1 MLWILVS
8 SCCKSENILF
18 SSDPGLGGIEDRAG
32 CQLVSASSIAIE
44 LFSSSVRRTVASFV
58 RPAATAA
65 LSWVLKDRRCD
76 RRWIIGQRSV
86 ENPRRV
92 STALS
97 GESGILPLDDGGTG
111 NGSEVG
117 CVFVL
122 GDVPIERAAIT
133 S

>member
-8 SCCKSENILF
+8 SCCKSEIALF
-18 SSDPGLGGIEDRAG
+18 SSDSRLGGIEDRAG

-65 LSWVLKDRRCD
+65 SSWVLKERRCD

-111 NGSEVG
+111 NGAEVG

>member
-8 SCCKSENILF
+8 SCCKSEIILF
-18 SSDPGLGGIEDRAG
+18 SSDSKLGGRIEDRAG

-65 LSWVLKDRRCD
+65 SSWFLKERRCD

-97 GESGILPLDDGGTG
+97 GESGILPLDGGTG
-111 NGSEVG
+111 NGVEVG
-117 CVFVL
+117 CVFAL